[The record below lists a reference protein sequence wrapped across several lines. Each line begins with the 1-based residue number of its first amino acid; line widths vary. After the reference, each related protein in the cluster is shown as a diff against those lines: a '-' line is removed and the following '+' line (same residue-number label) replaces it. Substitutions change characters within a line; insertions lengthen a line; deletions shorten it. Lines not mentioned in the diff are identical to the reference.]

1 MFDFKTFKRIDAMD
15 VKAIDAR
22 IKQVVKHY
30 NSKVGREYLHVA
42 LVACVDH
49 AAGPGRNS
57 ADKLTNLYTSLPE
70 NANKRGIAIWIR
82 EFTNL
87 EYRKDKAGNK
97 KFMIKAGDPS
107 VVLNVGY
114 EATPFYDM
122 PEVAKDQDKIWDI
135 LAGFQIYIDKANKE
149 IKAGKATPE
158 QAEFVRLLSL
168 KAMDVRETLKT
179 WKPPVAEAEKAPIM
193 PAHTISV
200 GEGSVIE
207 MAA

>member
-1 MFDFKTFKRIDAMD
+1 MFDFKAYKRIDPMD

-70 NANKRGIAIWIR
+70 NANKRGIAIWIK

-87 EYRKDKAGNK
+87 EFRKDKAGNK
-97 KFMIKAGDPS
+97 KFMVKSGEPA
-107 VVLNVGY
+107 VVLTVGY
-114 EATPFYDM
+114 DATPFYDM
-122 PEVAKDQDKIWDI
+122 PEVKNDQDKIWDI

-158 QAEFVRLLSL
+158 QAEFVRLLNL

-179 WKPPVAEAEKAPIM
+179 WKPPVKEENN
-193 PAHTISV
+193 
-200 GEGSVIE
+200 VIE

>member
-1 MFDFKTFKRIDAMD
+1 MFDFKTFKRIEPTD

-30 NSKVGREYLHVA
+30 NSKVAREYLHVA

-70 NANKRGIAIWIR
+70 NANKRGLAIWIK

-87 EYRKDKAGNK
+87 EFRKDKAGNR
-97 KFMIKAGDPS
+97 KFMMKAGDPAV
-107 VVLNVGY
+107 VVLPGY
-114 EATPFYDM
+114 DATPFYDM
-122 PEVAKDQDKIWDI
+122 PEVKKDQDKVWDI

-179 WKPPVAEAEKAPIM
+179 WKPPVKEENN
-193 PAHTISV
+193 
-200 GEGSVIE
+200 VIE
-207 MAA
+207 MTAYEMTA

>member
-30 NSKVGREYLHVA
+30 YSKVAREYLHVA

-57 ADKLTNLYTSLPE
+57 ADKLTNLYSSLPE

-87 EYRKDKAGNK
+87 EFRKDKAGNK
-97 KFMIKAGDPS
+97 KFMVKSGEPA
-107 VVLNVGY
+107 VVLTIGY
-114 EATPFYDM
+114 DATPFYAM

-158 QAEFVRLLSL
+158 QAEFVRRLSL
-168 KAMDVRETLKT
+168 GALDIREQLKSWT
-179 WKPPVAEAEKAPIM
+179 PPAAVVEEAPAALAVAA
-193 PAHTISV
+193 
-200 GEGSVIE
+200 
-207 MAA
+207 